1 MEKKGKKI
9 KLLTLRDFQEHPS
22 NCSNSL
28 LLDLHK
34 IERGVYQPK
43 EEQRQKQATT
53 RNNNEEPMNNN
64 KLETYLK
71 WVVHIVVQ

>member
-1 MEKKGKKI
+1 MEKNGKKI
-9 KLLTLRDFQEHPS
+9 KLLTLRDFEEHLS

-43 EEQRQKQATT
+43 EEQRQKQVTT
-53 RNNNEEPMNNN
+53 NNNNEALMSNN

-71 WVVHIVVQ
+71 WVVHIVV